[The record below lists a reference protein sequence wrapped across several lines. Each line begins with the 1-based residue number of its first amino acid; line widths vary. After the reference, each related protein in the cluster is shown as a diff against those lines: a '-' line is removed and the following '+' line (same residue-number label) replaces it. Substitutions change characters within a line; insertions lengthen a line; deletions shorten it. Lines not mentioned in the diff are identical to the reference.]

1 MEGREL
7 AADAL
12 TEWRGER
19 LPNGV
24 AGEGVIVR
32 CLHNEYLGS
41 LPMAAYEFQALVHS
55 TPPAPP
61 GSLQIMSLKSA
72 QGGGPAVT

>member
-19 LPNGV
+19 SPYGV

-32 CLHNEYLGS
+32 CLHKEYLGS
-41 LPMAAYEFQALVHS
+41 LPMAAYEFQPLVLS
-55 TPPAPP
+55 TPP
-61 GSLQIMSLKSA
+61 
-72 QGGGPAVT
+72 GPV